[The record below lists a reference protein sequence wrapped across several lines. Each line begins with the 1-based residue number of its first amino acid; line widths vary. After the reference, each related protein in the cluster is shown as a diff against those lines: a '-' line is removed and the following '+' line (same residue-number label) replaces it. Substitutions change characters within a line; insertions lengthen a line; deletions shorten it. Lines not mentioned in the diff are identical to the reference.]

1 MTEYTAL
8 KSPTASRESE
18 SEVPWAERPHPLENV
33 SWWSYLTIGWLDAL
47 IWKGSKTTLTED
59 DVWGLAKA
67 DLVEANYDNMKR
79 HWKSELKPKLH
90 VVMWYAYRRR
100 IVLSFLFFA
109 IYAVLSLLQPIA
121 VKSMMQFLKNEPT
134 TTLGVTNG
142 YVLAF
147 ILFLVSAI
155 ACCIMDFAGFYAGH
169 IAINLKTA
177 VSYMVYEKTLAL
189 SSKAKAKFSSGDV
202 VTLSSV
208 DPERINMGFAI
219 GHWTFISPILLV
231 VIYVMLGFELDFL
244 SALVGGLVMAAFV
257 VGGFLSSQKVGLLR
271 RDILQVQ
278 AERVKLTNE
287 VLQGIRV
294 VKLYAWEV
302 AIQNQ
307 LHDIRQRELACLAKY
322 HALKVGNNVLFMV
335 APVVS
340 LAFCLIV
347 YVARGHALDTTTAFT
362 ALAYMNITRHPCNI
376 FSTSVIGVTEA
387 LASCYRLTEFLNA
400 DKLEYL
406 ELEPTTTHYANVDLV
421 DADFSWENDKTSPTL
436 KQINFK
442 VVPNTLTIVVGTVGS
457 GKSSLLS
464 AILGDIHLIGGSRD
478 VQARFSYVNQESWIQ
493 HATVKQNILFESP
506 LDEELYNRVISA
518 CQLSPDLEMLP
529 KGDATEIGER
539 GINLS
544 GGQKARISLA
554 RAMYHQEANVYLLDD
569 PLSALDVHVAN
580 AVFTDCM
587 QGLLR
592 GKTTLLVLASHYH
605 LLPYADRVILMSG
618 GCIVGDGTYDALKAD
633 YPHLMNFT
641 QKTLTPETLVDEA
654 ADGEKKGVQDEKTVD
669 TLVVKEDQVKGQV
682 TWATYAA
689 YLGASGYSGV
699 VVAIAITV
707 LFALAQV
714 TLSMTDWF
722 MSVWARDGPTSLS
735 YGWAY
740 VGLGAASVVLT
751 YGRSLFLVLTSVR
764 CSKNFHARILSCVL
778 NAPVPTFFDITPVG
792 RILNRFSSDL
802 DQIDSN
808 LPHMGLCLL
817 HFGMAVLAV
826 LIICAASTP
835 WVILMYVPIGYV
847 YKLAQSGYNRTAN
860 EIKRMDGVTRSPV
873 ISLVSETYQGL
884 TTIRAFH
891 KSAQFALKQQRTIDY
906 NMRFNFNQTIGS
918 KWFQMRLDFL
928 GALIVGGV
936 AFLAVGTRASLG
948 IAAAGL
954 SLTYS
959 TQLSV
964 MLSRLAAFY
973 AVVDNLMTSVERLNH
988 YTSLES
994 EDMTNESE
1002 VTNWPSQGA
1011 IEFESYSMRYREH
1024 LDLVLNQVSFTG
1036 RANRP

>member
-1 MTEYTAL
+1 
-8 KSPTASRESE
+8 
-18 SEVPWAERPHPLENV
+18 
-33 SWWSYLTIGWLDAL
+33 AL

-67 DLVEANYDNMKR
+67 DLVEANYDNIKSY
-79 HWKSELKPKLH
+79 WKSELKPKLH
-90 VVMWYAYRRR
+90 VVMWHAYRRR

-121 VKSMMQFLKNEPT
+121 VKSMMQFLKNEPKT
-134 TTLGVTNG
+134 ALGVTNG
-142 YVLAF
+142 YVLAL
-147 ILFLVSAI
+147 ILSLVSLVSA
-155 ACCIMDFAGFYAGH
+155 CLMDFAGFYSSH
-169 IAINLKTA
+169 VAINLKTA
-177 VSYMVYEKTLAL
+177 VSYMVYKKTLAL
-189 SSKAKAKFSSGDV
+189 SGTAKAKFSSGEV
-202 VTLSSV
+202 VTMSSV
-208 DPERINMGFAI
+208 DTERINMGFAL
-219 GHWTFISPILLV
+219 GHWTFISPVLLV
-231 VIYVMLGFELDFL
+231 TIYVMLGFELGFL
-244 SALVGGLVMAAFV
+244 PAFIGGLVMA
-257 VGGFLSSQKVGLLR
+257 GFLVIGFVSSQKVGLLR

-307 LHDIRQRELACLAKY
+307 LHDIRQRELACLTKH
-322 HALKVGNNVLFMV
+322 HALKAACNVMFMI
-335 APVVS
+335 APIVS
-340 LAFCLIV
+340 LAVCLLV
-347 YVARGHALDTTTAFT
+347 HVARGHALDTTTAFT
-362 ALAYMNITRHPCNI
+362 ALAYMNITRYPSVI

-387 LASCYRLTEFLNA
+387 LASCRRLTDFLNVDEA
-400 DKLEYL
+400 EYS
-406 ELEPTTTHYANVDLV
+406 EMEPISTKHNNVNLV
-421 DADFSWENDKTSPTL
+421 NADFSWENDTGKPTL
-436 KQINFK
+436 KQINFN
-442 VVPNTLTIVVGTVGS
+442 VQPNTLTMVVGTVGC

-464 AILGDIHLIGGSRD
+464 AILGDIHLTGGSRE

-506 LDEELYNRVISA
+506 LDEELYNRVVSA
-518 CQLSPDLEMLP
+518 CQLLPDLEMLP

-554 RAMYHQEANVYLLDD
+554 RAMYHQEADVYLLDD

-605 LLPYADRVILMSG
+605 LLPYADRVILLAEGS
-618 GCIVGDGTYDALKAD
+618 IVGDGTFNELKAD

-641 QKTLTPETLVDEA
+641 HSDLLPEEGAESSDEEVA
-654 ADGEKKGVQDEKTVD
+654 QPGKRVGG
-669 TLVVKEDQVKGQV
+669 LVVTEDQVKGNV
-682 TWATYAA
+682 TWDSYSA
-689 YLGASGYSGV
+689 YLGASGFNGYL
-699 VVAIAITV
+699 VAFCIALVFT
-707 LFALAQV
+707 LAQV

-740 VGLGAASVVLT
+740 VGLAAASIVLT
-751 YGRSLFLVLTSVR
+751 YGRSMVVLLTSVL
-764 CSKNFHARILSCVL
+764 CSKNFHSRVLRCVL
-778 NAPVPTFFDITPVG
+778 TAPIPTFFDITPVG

-808 LPHMGLCLL
+808 LPHAGLNVLQTL
-817 HFGMAVLAV
+817 FGVVAVLV
-826 LIICAASTP
+826 ICAISTP
-835 WVILMYVPIGYV
+835 WVMLAYIPIGYIFI
-847 YKLAQSGYNRTAN
+847 LARRAFGKTLN
-860 EIKRMDGVTRSPV
+860 EIKRMDGVSRSPL
-873 ISLVSETYQGL
+873 ISLASETYHGL
-884 TTIRAFH
+884 TTIRAFG
-891 KSAQFALKQQRTIDY
+891 KTGSFEAKQKEAVDF
-906 NMRFNFNQTIGS
+906 NMRFYFTLNIS
-918 KWFQMRLDFL
+918 ARWFQMRLDIL
-928 GALIVGGV
+928 GAVIVGSV
-936 AFLAVGTRASLG
+936 AFLAVGTKSSLG
-948 IAAAGL
+948 LTAAGL

-964 MLSRLAAFY
+964 LLSRLAVFFTLT
-973 AVVDNLMTSVERLNH
+973 DNLMTSVERLNH

>member
-1 MTEYTAL
+1 
-8 KSPTASRESE
+8 
-18 SEVPWAERPHPLENV
+18 VPWAQRPHPLENV

-67 DLVEANYDNMKR
+67 DLVEANYDNIKSY
-79 HWKSELKPKLH
+79 WKSELKPKLH
-90 VVMWYAYRRR
+90 VVMWHAYRRR

-121 VKSMMQFLKNEPT
+121 VKSMMQFLNNEPKT
-134 TTLGVTNG
+134 ALGVTDG

-147 ILFLVSAI
+147 ILFLVSLVSV
-155 ACCIMDFAGFYAGH
+155 CIMDFAGFYGAH
-169 IAINLKTA
+169 VAINFKSA
-177 VSYMVYEKTLAL
+177 VAYMVYQKTLAL
-189 SSKAKAKFSSGDV
+189 SGTAKAKFSSGEV
-202 VTLSSV
+202 VTMSSV
-208 DPERINMGFAI
+208 DPERINMGFAL
-219 GHWTFISPILLV
+219 GHWTLLSPMMLV
-231 VIYVMLGFELDFL
+231 AIYVMLGFELGFL
-244 SALVGGLVMAAFV
+244 SSFIGGLVMAGFIIVGFV
-257 VGGFLSSQKVGLLR
+257 SGQKVGLLR

-307 LHDIRQRELACLAKY
+307 LHDIRQRELACLTKY
-322 HALKVGNNVLFMV
+322 HALRIANNVMLMI

-340 LAFCLIV
+340 LAFCLMIH
-347 YVARGHALDTTTAFT
+347 VARGHSLDTTTAFT
-362 ALAYMNITRHPCNI
+362 ALAYINLTRQPCGV
-376 FSTSVIGVTEA
+376 FSTSVVGVTEA
-387 LASCYRLTEFLNA
+387 LASCRRLSDYLNA
-400 DKLEYL
+400 DEVEYL
-406 ELEPTTTHYANVDLV
+406 ENEQEASQDVKVELS
-421 DADFSWENDKTSPTL
+421 DADFSWENDTANLTL
-436 KQINFK
+436 KNVNVKI
-442 VVPNTLTIVVGTVGS
+442 VPNTLTVVVGTVGS

-464 AILGDIHLIGGSRD
+464 AILGDIHLLGGSRD

-493 HATVKQNILFESP
+493 HATVKQNILFETD
-506 LDEELYNRVISA
+506 LDEEFYDQVISA
-518 CQLSPDLEMLP
+518 CQLSPDFTMLP

-554 RAMYHQEANVYLLDD
+554 RAMYHQEADVYLLDD

-605 LLPYADRVILMSG
+605 LLPYADRIILMSEG
-618 GCIVGDGTYDALKAD
+618 SIVGDGTYDELKSD
-633 YPHLMNFT
+633 HPHLMNFT
-641 QKTLTPETLVDEA
+641 HKELTPVEANEDEVEEKEVTK
-654 ADGEKKGVQDEKTVD
+654 EKKID

-682 TWATYAA
+682 TWATYMA
-689 YLGASGYSGV
+689 YLGASGYSGAFV
-699 VVAIAITV
+699 AIVVAI
-707 LFALAQV
+707 LFTASQV
-714 TLSMTDWF
+714 ALSMTDWF
-722 MSVWARDGPTSLS
+722 MSVWAREGPTSLS

-740 VGLGAASVVLT
+740 VGLAAASVVLT
-751 YGRSLFLVLTSVR
+751 YGRSIFVLLTAML
-764 CSKNFHARILSCVL
+764 CSKNFHARVL
-778 NAPVPTFFDITPVG
+778 RSVLIAPVPTFFDITPVG

-808 LPHMGLCLL
+808 VPHIGLTVLQ
-817 HFGMAVLAV
+817 FGISIVAI

-847 YKLAQSGYNRTAN
+847 YKVAQVGFNKTVN

-884 TTIRAFH
+884 ATIRAF
-891 KSAQFALKQQRTIDY
+891 R
-906 NMRFNFNQTIGS
+906 
-918 KWFQMRLDFL
+918 KWFQMRLDVL

-936 AFLAVGTRASLG
+936 AFLAVGTKATLG
-948 IAAAGL
+948 LAAAGL

-959 TQLSV
+959 TQLSI
-964 MLSRLAAFY
+964 MLSRLAVFFSFL
-973 AVVDNLMTSVERLNH
+973 DNLMTSVERMNH

-1002 VTNWPSQGA
+1002 VTNWPSQGMV
-1011 IEFESYSMRYREH
+1011 EFQSYSMRYREH
-1024 LDLVLNQVSFTG
+1024 LDLVLNQVSFTVQPGHQVGICG
-1036 RANRP
+1036 RTGSGKSSLMAALFRMVPAATGRITIDGV